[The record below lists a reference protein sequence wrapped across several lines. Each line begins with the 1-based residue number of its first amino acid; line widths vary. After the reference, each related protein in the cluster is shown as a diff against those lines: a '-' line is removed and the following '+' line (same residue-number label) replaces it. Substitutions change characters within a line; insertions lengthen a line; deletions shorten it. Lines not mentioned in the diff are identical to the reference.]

1 MAMVAVAGTFAS
13 CSDEAHWDAY
23 HFEQTQVGFA
33 QAAQS
38 YELASTDSLP
48 AFEFTLYRSNTA
60 GKVTVPVAVNFSDE
74 NVLSVDSLY
83 VTFASGASSAKL
95 ALNVNEENIVVG
107 QVYKAE
113 MSLVADSAYNFL
125 NENFSVSGPV
135 KATISFRKNYQW
147 TDWAPYGK
155 GEYVY
160 SQFFN
165 GNDPDREVLYCETT
179 GGELAK
185 FKIQGVLYGID
196 LVVDYNPHTGN
207 CQVAE
212 HFTGYTHD
220 SYGKVYISDIPQYTG
235 SSYEDF
241 PSTYD
246 KESGVMTLNVI
257 YYVGAGYFGY
267 GPETF
272 TFTETYNK

>member
-38 YELASTDSLP
+38 YELAATDSLP

-95 ALNVNEENIVVG
+95 ALNVNEENLVVG

-113 MSLVADSAYNFL
+113 MSLVADSAY
-125 NENFSVSGPV
+125 NFSVSGPV

-165 GNDPDREVLYCETT
+165 GNDPDREVLYCETKT
-179 GGELAK
+179 IDGKLAK
-185 FKIQGVLYGID
+185 FMIQGVLYGID
-196 LVVDYNPHTGN
+196 LVVDYNPQTGN

-241 PSTYD
+241 PSAYD

-272 TFTETYNK
+272 TFTEIYE